1 MNKGTRVGSL
11 LAFCLLLTALVIL
24 PENSGAYQNFDDGA
38 LMWAAAETEEV
49 EEETEPRLTVTSEVP
64 FRYRKKPAWFWVLL
78 VGGIALILA
87 GFVTLIL
94 WQRRRCLEKK
104 EEAEG
109 EPVQIADQKQ
119 DQKQDSEKELKSKP
133 KEESRFALKLELKPE
148 VKSELKAKA
157 KSGLKAKRK
166 R

>member
-24 PENSGAYQNFDDGA
+24 PGNSRAYQNLDDGA
-38 LMWAAAETEEV
+38 LMWAAAETEEA

-64 FRYRKKPAWFWVLL
+64 FRYRKKPVWFWVLL
-78 VGGIALILA
+78 VGGITLILA
-87 GFVTLIL
+87 GFTTLSL

-104 EEAEG
+104 EEAER
-109 EPVQIADQKQ
+109 EPVQIADQKP
-119 DQKQDSEKELKSKP
+119 DQKQDSETESKP